1 MNYANYSTLKGKS
14 KQAFK
19 KIAAVAEVKDTFNED
34 GSMKKMG
41 TSAEDAYVVLET
53 KQYDVNTGEEVT
65 ASTSKIS
72 LSELESDKTQ
82 FTAEKAKIQAQL
94 TEVNKMIT
102 DIKKV

>member
-19 KIAAVAEVKDTFNED
+19 KVAAVAEVKNSD
-34 GSMKKMG
+34 GDVTTNG
-41 TSAEDAYVVLET
+41 EPAYVVLET
-53 KQYDVNTGEEVT
+53 KQYDSNTGEEKT
-65 ASTSKIS
+65 ASTNRIN
-72 LSELESDKTQ
+72 LGELERDKVQ
-82 FTAEKAKIQAQL
+82 LTAEKATIQAQL